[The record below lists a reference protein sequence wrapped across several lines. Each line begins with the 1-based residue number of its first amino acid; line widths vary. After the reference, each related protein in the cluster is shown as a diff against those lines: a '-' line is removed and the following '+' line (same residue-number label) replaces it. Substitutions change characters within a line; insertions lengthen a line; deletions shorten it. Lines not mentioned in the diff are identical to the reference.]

1 MPARQ
6 HTNPLVIHGI
16 TLADTGSYAFS
27 PLLPIS
33 HSSDQSKFDEQ
44 WFQDFLFRYPSVLPA
59 SEIEPAFHNLEAVA
73 KELQI
78 GAGSAD
84 LLLANI
90 EGNVAVVEPKLF
102 RNHEAKREVVA
113 QTIDYASQLSG
124 WSYAE
129 LVQAI
134 RKAKREESTS
144 DGDRE
149 DPLLQV
155 MQKSVQGSGFDHDEF
170 RANVAR
176 NLRLGLIL
184 LLIVGDKITEG
195 AERMVEFIHQ
205 TPHLHFTLGLIEM
218 GLFRENDRDFDPIFV
233 QPRIIAKTE
242 LHVRSVIDIRLPE
255 GARMASTI
263 PDQGKG
269 TTKGTT
275 ITTITLE
282 EVREKLGRVSSR
294 RRACELGNNKSGRAP
309 IAGGLGSAGAV
320 AEVQG

>member
-1 MPARQ
+1 M
-6 HTNPLVIHGI
+6 
-16 TLADTGSYAFS
+16 
-27 PLLPIS
+27 
-33 HSSDQSKFDEQ
+33 
-44 WFQDFLFRYPSVLPA
+44 
-59 SEIEPAFHNLEAVA
+59 
-73 KELQI
+73 
-78 GAGSAD
+78 
-84 LLLANI
+84 
-90 EGNVAVVEPKLF
+90 VETKLF

-155 MQKSVQGSGFDHDEF
+155 MQKSVQGSGFDHDEL

-176 NLRLGLIL
+176 NLRLGRIL

-282 EVREKLGRVSSR
+282 EFREKLGKVSPVAVELANWAITKAGEHQLRVDWGAQGPSLKYKDDYSG
-294 RRACELGNNKSGRAP
+294 AEFSLGQLAKN
-309 IAGGLGSAGAV
+309 GLFLPNYW
-320 AEVQG
+320 